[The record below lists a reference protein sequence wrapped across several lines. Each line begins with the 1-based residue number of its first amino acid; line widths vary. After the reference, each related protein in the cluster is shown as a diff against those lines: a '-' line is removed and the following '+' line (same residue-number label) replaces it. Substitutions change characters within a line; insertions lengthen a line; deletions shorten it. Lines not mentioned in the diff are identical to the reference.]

1 MPPLLSVRRVSRSFG
16 GLQAVRSVSFELA
29 AGEILG
35 IIGPNGAGKSTL
47 FDLIAGRTAPDD
59 GDVVFE
65 GRSIVRRPPEA
76 VARAGLVKTFQTSR
90 PFGSMSFA
98 ENVMV
103 GALAAGV
110 SLAQARMLAHEK
122 LAVVGL
128 GARADA
134 SAAWASTG
142 QRKRL
147 EIARALA
154 AGPRLLLLDE
164 PFGGV
169 DLPSVDSLV
178 TLLHTL
184 RASGLS
190 LLVIEHNLDAMHRL
204 ADRVIAM
211 HLGEAIAEGSPQAV
225 TSDPR
230 VVDAY
235 LGTSGAGDA

>member
-154 AGPRLLLLDE
+154 AGPRPLLLDRYLSDATE
-164 PFGGV
+164 VDVDCIADGKDTFIAGIMEHIEEAGV
-169 DLPSVDSLV
+169 HSGDSACSLPPHS
-178 TLLHTL
+178 
-184 RASGLS
+184 
-190 LLVIEHNLDAMHRL
+190 LDAGMIARL
-204 ADRVIAM
+204 EEQTRALALALKV
-211 HLGEAIAEGSPQAV
+211 G
-225 TSDPR
+225 
-230 VVDAY
+230 
-235 LGTSGAGDA
+235 